1 MNRTE
6 VTAFPDTETLVREV
20 AGRWLDAVEA
30 AAAGGQPFHV
40 ALPGGRVAGRFM
52 AAAQAM
58 AAARGTSWDRVQF
71 HWGDERCVPPEHP
84 ESNYRLA
91 QTALLDP
98 AGIPAGRRHRLR
110 GELPPDEAAHLAEAE
125 LARVTGTPAS
135 GVPVLDLVFLG
146 MGEDGHVASLFP
158 GAPESV
164 TNSDRWVLPVVGPKP
179 PPQRLSLAFRVL
191 AAAKEVWV
199 LASGAGKE
207 EALAQS
213 LRPGGTTPLAH
224 LISLRERTSLLTDLP
239 LPA

>member
-6 VTAFPDTETLVREV
+6 LMAFPDTGTLVQQV

-30 AAAGGQPFHV
+30 SAAGGQPFHV

-52 AAAQAM
+52 AAAQALG
-58 AAARGTSWDRVQF
+58 ASRGTRWGHVQF
-71 HWGDERCVPPEHP
+71 HWGDERCVPPDHAD
-84 ESNYRLA
+84 SNYLLA

-98 AGIPAGRRHRLR
+98 AGIPVDHRHRLR
-110 GELPPDEAAHLAEAE
+110 GELPPEEAAHLAEAE

-135 GVPVLDLVFLG
+135 GVPVLDLMFLG

-158 GAPESV
+158 GAPKSV

-179 PPQRLSLAFRVL
+179 PPQRLSLTFRVL

-239 LPA
+239 LPS